1 MVNRTS
7 CCLALSLLLGVLY
20 GRGGGLWAAAGM
32 ALFLAFLLQ
41 AVWRRCKKRAWLAAL
56 LRGAACVA
64 LFLAAYIR
72 AAEAQAIFERP
83 GESFT
88 KGDRVSVQ
96 GQICKIEEK

>member
-41 AVWRRCKKRAWLAAL
+41 AVWRRCKKRAWHAAL
-56 LRGAACVA
+56 LRGAVKKQLQLPA
-64 LFLAAYIR
+64 LR
-72 AAEAQAIFERP
+72 
-83 GESFT
+83 
-88 KGDRVSVQ
+88 SVQ
-96 GQICKIEEK
+96 AGRNPLLL